1 MGRHE
6 KAGCRPCIDRISRI
20 VRTIRCFARRE
31 VPLVRTIRTLPE
43 LPEVE
48 TIAADLRP
56 QLVGRTITRCE
67 LSFPTIVRHPE
78 PEEFIDAVVDHRIES
93 VGRRGKYILIGL
105 GNSLLLVVHLGMT
118 GQLRI
123 VDEVTP
129 LEKHTHAVFFLDDG
143 RQLRY
148 RDPRRFGRL
157 LLGTE
162 QALLSSKK
170 MPRLGPE
177 PIDPDFAADELYRRL
192 RKRKTSL
199 KALLLDQTAIAG
211 VGNIYADESLHRA
224 RLRPDRVAGSLSK
237 KSAQRLH
244 ESLRE
249 SLQTAIVNR
258 GSSVDTY
265 RDAWGEMGG
274 QQEKLL
280 VYGRAG
286 EPCFTCG
293 RPLSAIRIAGRTTV
307 FCRRCQR

>member
-1 MGRHE
+1 
-6 KAGCRPCIDRISRI
+6 
-20 VRTIRCFARRE
+20 
-31 VPLVRTIRTLPE
+31 
-43 LPEVE
+43 
-48 TIAADLRP
+48 
-56 QLVGRTITRCE
+56 
-67 LSFPTIVRHPE
+67 
-78 PEEFIDAVVDHRIES
+78 
-93 VGRRGKYILIGL
+93 
-105 GNSLLLVVHLGMT
+105 MT
-118 GQLRI
+118 GQLRL

-162 QALLSSKK
+162 SALLDAKK

-177 PIDPDFAADELYRRL
+177 PIDPAFEADQLYRSL
-192 RKRKTSL
+192 RRRRAPL
-199 KALLLDQTAIAG
+199 KAVLLDQAAIAG

-224 RLRPDRVAGSLSK
+224 RLRPSRLANTVSRQA
-237 KSAQRLH
+237 ARRLH

-249 SLQTAIVNR
+249 SLRVAIANR

-265 RDAWGEMGG
+265 RDAWGDIGR

-293 RPLSAIRIAGRTTV
+293 RPLRAIRIAGRTTV
-307 FCRRCQR
+307 YCTRCQR

>member
-1 MGRHE
+1 M
-6 KAGCRPCIDRISRI
+6 
-20 VRTIRCFARRE
+20 
-31 VPLVRTIRTLPE
+31 PE

-48 TIAADLRP
+48 TIVADLRP
-56 QLVGRTITRCE
+56 HLVGRSILRAE
-67 LSFPTIVRHPE
+67 LNFPTIVRHPE
-78 PEEFIDAVVDHRIES
+78 PEQFIDALVGMRIES
-93 VGRRGKYILIGL
+93 VGRRGKYILLGL
-105 GNSLLLVVHLGMT
+105 TDNLVLVVHLGMT
-118 GQLRI
+118 GQLRL
-123 VDEVTP
+123 VDAVAP

-162 QALLSSKK
+162 QALLTAKK

-177 PIDPDFAADELYRRL
+177 PIAPDFASDELYRRL
-192 RKRKTSL
+192 RKRRTAV
-199 KALLLDQTAIAG
+199 KAVLLDQRAIAG
-211 VGNIYADESLHRA
+211 VGNIYADESLHKA
-224 RLRPDRVAGSLSK
+224 RVRPDRIAGTLSR
-237 KSAQRLH
+237 KSARRLH

-249 SLQTAIVNR
+249 SLQTAISNR

-265 RDAWGEMGG
+265 RDAWGEVGG

-307 FCRRCQR
+307 FCRRCQH

>member
-1 MGRHE
+1 M
-6 KAGCRPCIDRISRI
+6 
-20 VRTIRCFARRE
+20 
-31 VPLVRTIRTLPE
+31 PE

-56 QLVGRTITRCE
+56 HLVGRTIVRCE
-67 LSFPTIVRHPE
+67 LGFPAIVRHPE
-78 PEEFIDAVVDHRIES
+78 PEVFIDSIVGLRISS
-93 VGRRGKYILIGL
+93 VGRRGKYILIRL
-105 GNSLLLVVHLGMT
+105 VDDLVLVVHLGMS
-118 GQLRI
+118 GQLRL
-123 VDEVTP
+123 VEAATP
-129 LEKHTHAVFFLDDG
+129 LANHTHAVFDLDEAEGELPPQGGAPGKAGSRRTPLG

-162 QALLSSKK
+162 SALLDARA
-170 MPRLGPE
+170 MPPLGPE
-177 PIDPDFAADELYRRL
+177 PIDPGFGADDLYQRFRR
-192 RKRKTSL
+192 RKASL
-199 KALLLDQTAIAG
+199 KAVLLDQATIAG

-224 RLRPDRVAGSLSK
+224 RLRPDRIAGSLSR
-237 KSAQRLH
+237 KSVRRLH

-249 SLQTAIVNR
+249 SLLIAIQNR

-265 RDAWGEMGG
+265 RDAWGEFGG

-293 RPLSAIRIAGRTTV
+293 RPLSLVRIAGRSSV

>member
-1 MGRHE
+1 M
-6 KAGCRPCIDRISRI
+6 
-20 VRTIRCFARRE
+20 
-31 VPLVRTIRTLPE
+31 PE

-48 TIAADLRP
+48 TIVADLRP
-56 QLVGRTITRCE
+56 HLVGRTVERCE

-78 PEEFIDAVVDHRIES
+78 PEEFIDAVTGMRIES
-93 VGRRGKYILIGL
+93 VTRRGKYILIGL
-105 GNSLLLVVHLGMT
+105 EPSDPRIVRTNQHDLTAEHRIVRTNQDGGDLRLVVHLGMT
-118 GQLRI
+118 GHLSV
-123 VDEVTP
+123 VDPVKP

-162 QALLSSKK
+162 EALLASKK
-170 MPRLGPE
+170 MPVLGPE
-177 PIDPDFAADELYRRL
+177 PIDSDFAADELYRRL
-192 RKRKTSL
+192 RKRRSAL
-199 KALLLDQTAIAG
+199 KAVLLDQGAIAG

-224 RLRPDRVAGSLSK
+224 RLRPGRIANTVSK
-237 KSAQRLH
+237 RSARRLH

-249 SLQTAIVNR
+249 SLELAIANR

-265 RDAWGEMGG
+265 RDAWGEAGT

-293 RPLSAIRIAGRTTV
+293 RPLSMIRIAGRTTV
-307 FCRRCQR
+307 FCRRCQH

>member
-1 MGRHE
+1 M
-6 KAGCRPCIDRISRI
+6 
-20 VRTIRCFARRE
+20 
-31 VPLVRTIRTLPE
+31 PE

-48 TIAADLRP
+48 TIVADLRP
-56 QLVGRTITRCE
+56 HLVGRTIERCE

-78 PEEFIDAVVDHRIES
+78 PEEFIDVVTGMRIES
-93 VGRRGKYILIGL
+93 VTRRGKYILIGL
-105 GNSLLLVVHLGMT
+105 EPSDPRIVRTNQHDLIAEHRMVRTVRDGGDLLLVVHLGMT
-118 GQLRI
+118 GHLSV
-123 VDEVTP
+123 VDPVKS
-129 LEKHTHAVFFLDDG
+129 LAKHTHAVFFLDDG

-162 QALLSSKK
+162 EALLSSKK
-170 MPRLGPE
+170 MPVLGPE
-177 PIDPDFAADELYRRL
+177 PIDPNFAADELYRRL
-192 RKRKTSL
+192 RKRRSAL
-199 KALLLDQTAIAG
+199 KAVLLDQGAIAG

-224 RLRPDRVAGSLSK
+224 RLRPSRIANTISK
-237 KSAQRLH
+237 RSARRLH

-249 SLQTAIVNR
+249 SLELAIANR

-265 RDAWGEMGG
+265 RDAWGEAGI

-293 RPLSAIRIAGRTTV
+293 RPLSMIRIAGRTTV

>member
-1 MGRHE
+1 
-6 KAGCRPCIDRISRI
+6 
-20 VRTIRCFARRE
+20 V
-31 VPLVRTIRTLPE
+31 PE

-48 TIAADLRP
+48 TIVVDLRP
-56 QLVGRTITRCE
+56 HLVGRTIVRAE
-67 LSFPTIVRHPE
+67 LAFPTIVRHPE
-78 PEEFIDAVVDHRIES
+78 PEIFIDSLVGMRIES
-93 VGRRGKYILIGL
+93 MGRRGKYILMGL
-105 GNSLLLVVHLGMT
+105 GNGLLLVVHLGMT
-118 GQLRI
+118 GQLRLMDA
-123 VDEVTP
+123 VKP

-143 RQLRY
+143 RHLRY
-148 RDPRRFGRL
+148 RDSRRFGRL

-162 QALLSSKK
+162 QALIAARK

-177 PIDPDFAADELYRRL
+177 PIDVDFAADELYRRL
-192 RKRKTSL
+192 RRRRTAL
-199 KALLLDQTAIAG
+199 KAVLLDQSAIAG

-224 RLRPDRVAGSLSK
+224 GLRPDRIAGTVSR
-237 KSAQRLH
+237 KSARRLH

-249 SLQTAIVNR
+249 SLNLAIANR

-265 RDAWGEMGG
+265 RDAWGEIGG

-293 RPLSAIRIAGRTTV
+293 RPLSVTRVAGRTTV

>member
-1 MGRHE
+1 M
-6 KAGCRPCIDRISRI
+6 
-20 VRTIRCFARRE
+20 
-31 VPLVRTIRTLPE
+31 PE

-56 QLVGRTITRCE
+56 HLVGRTILHCE
-67 LSFPTIVRHPE
+67 LHFPGIVRHPE
-78 PEEFIDAVVDHRIES
+78 PELFVDQIAGQLITS
-93 VGRRGKYILIGL
+93 VGRRGKFILVHLQHDLI
-105 GNSLLLVVHLGMT
+105 LVVHLGMT
-118 GQLRI
+118 GQLRL
-123 VDEVTP
+123 VDPATP
-129 LEKHTHAVFFLDDG
+129 LSTHTHAVFVLDDG
-143 RQLRY
+143 RHLRY

-162 QALLSSKK
+162 EALLASRKL
-170 MPRLGPE
+170 PRLGPE
-177 PIDPDFAADELYRRL
+177 PIDPLFAPEELYRRL
-192 RKRKTSL
+192 RRRRTSL
-199 KALLLDQTAIAG
+199 KAVLLDQAAIAG

-224 RLRPDRVAGSLSK
+224 RLRPDRIAGSVSR

-244 ESLRE
+244 ESLRH
-249 SLQTAIVNR
+249 SLEVAIANR

-265 RDAWGEMGG
+265 RDAWGEIGG

-293 RPLSAIRIAGRTTV
+293 RPLSMIRIAGRSTV

>member
-1 MGRHE
+1 M
-6 KAGCRPCIDRISRI
+6 
-20 VRTIRCFARRE
+20 
-31 VPLVRTIRTLPE
+31 PE

-48 TIAADLRP
+48 TIVADLRP
-56 QLVGRTITRCE
+56 HLVGRSILRAE
-67 LSFPTIVRHPE
+67 LNFPTIVRHPE
-78 PEEFIDAVVDHRIES
+78 PEQFIDALVGMQIES
-93 VGRRGKYILIGL
+93 VGRRGKYILLGL
-105 GNSLLLVVHLGMT
+105 TDNLVLVVHLGMT
-118 GQLRI
+118 GQLRL
-123 VDEVTP
+123 VDAVAP

-162 QALLSSKK
+162 QALLTAKK

-177 PIDPDFAADELYRRL
+177 PIAPDFASDELYRRL
-192 RKRKTSL
+192 RKRRTAV
-199 KALLLDQTAIAG
+199 KAVLLDQRAIAG
-211 VGNIYADESLHRA
+211 VGNIYADESLHKA
-224 RLRPDRVAGSLSK
+224 RVRPDRIAGTLSR
-237 KSAQRLH
+237 KSARRLH

-249 SLQTAIVNR
+249 SLQTAISNR

-265 RDAWGEMGG
+265 RDAWGEVGG

-307 FCRRCQR
+307 FCRRCQH

>member
-1 MGRHE
+1 
-6 KAGCRPCIDRISRI
+6 
-20 VRTIRCFARRE
+20 
-31 VPLVRTIRTLPE
+31 LPE

-48 TIAADLRP
+48 TIVADLRP
-56 QLVGRTITRCE
+56 HLVGRTIERCE
-67 LSFPTIVRHPE
+67 LLFSTIVRHPE
-78 PEEFIDAVVDHRIES
+78 PEVFIDSIAGMRIES
-93 VGRRGKYILIGL
+93 VGRRGKFILIRLSAGL
-105 GNSLLLVVHLGMT
+105 LFVVHLGMT
-118 GQLRI
+118 GQLRL
-123 VDEVTP
+123 VAADAP
-129 LEKHTHAVFFLDDG
+129 LEKHTHAIFTLDADFAPPPALRTTSPQAG
-143 RQLRY
+143 RGRHLRY
-148 RDPRRFGRL
+148 SDPRRFGRL

-162 QALLSSKK
+162 EALLLSKK

-177 PIDPDFAADELYRRL
+177 PIDPGFAADELYRRL
-192 RKRKTSL
+192 RKRRTSL
-199 KALLLDQTAIAG
+199 KAVLLDQAAIAG

-224 RLRPDRVAGSLSK
+224 RLRPDRLAGSVSR

-249 SLQTAIVNR
+249 SLQVAIKNR

-265 RDAWGEMGG
+265 RDAWGELGG

-293 RPLSAIRIAGRTTV
+293 RPLSVIRIAGRTTV

>member
-1 MGRHE
+1 M
-6 KAGCRPCIDRISRI
+6 
-20 VRTIRCFARRE
+20 
-31 VPLVRTIRTLPE
+31 PE

-48 TIAADLRP
+48 TIVADLRP
-56 QLVGRTITRCE
+56 HLAGRTILRAE
-67 LSFPTIVRHPE
+67 LAFPTIVRHPE
-78 PEEFIDAVVDHRIES
+78 PEQFVDAIVGMRIES
-93 VGRRGKYILIGL
+93 VGRRGKYILIHL
-105 GNSLLLVVHLGMT
+105 SHNLVLVVHLGMT
-118 GQLRI
+118 GQLRLF
-123 VDEVTP
+123 DEVTP
-129 LEKHTHAVFFLDDG
+129 LAKHTHAVFFLDDG

-162 QALLSSKK
+162 SALLDAKK

-192 RKRKTSL
+192 RKRNAPL
-199 KALLLDQTAIAG
+199 KAVLLDQKAVAG

-224 RLRPDRVAGSLSK
+224 KLRPDRIAGTVSRR
-237 KSAQRLH
+237 SARRLH
-244 ESLRE
+244 QAMRE
-249 SLQTAIVNR
+249 SLLVAIANR

-265 RDAWGEMGG
+265 RDAWGELGG

-293 RPLSAIRIAGRTTV
+293 RPLRAVRIAGRTTV
-307 FCRRCQR
+307 FCTRCQR

>member
-1 MGRHE
+1 M
-6 KAGCRPCIDRISRI
+6 
-20 VRTIRCFARRE
+20 
-31 VPLVRTIRTLPE
+31 PE

-293 RPLSAIRIAGRTTV
+293 RPLAAIRIAGRTTV